1 MVKLLEARFD
11 GYARFALSGVHA
23 DQFVALLQLPLERTR
38 TDAGIIVTILP
49 EDLTNGTTI
58 ERFREEREADCL
70 EGDLFST
77 CSSDREGAL

>member
-23 DQFVALLQLPLERTR
+23 DQFALLLQLPIERTR

-49 EDLTNGTTI
+49 EDLTSGTTI
-58 ERFREEREADCL
+58 ERFREEREADCP
-70 EGDLFST
+70 EGDLFCTST
-77 CSSDREGAL
+77 IDREGSL